1 MCVSNANFQIQVS
14 KLQLKSK
21 VICQNI
27 GNKMVRIGQN
37 TFWHILC
44 KIDMASWSRLI
55 PLLLVWKLLCGRN
68 AYMVTSALVLSPS
81 GPWTGCK
88 MMSNG
93 LWLIK
98 VLLLLRLPGQWQR
111 TTPAKC
117 KNLNALHGTLQ
128 VASFIVCHRQTRTS
142 SCKARQGQAPRPRA
156 LLFQTWLAVLAV
168 PDPVPWEKKCQ
179 ESRST
184 ATRPW
189 STAGF
194 PTLRQH
200 L

>member
-1 MCVSNANFQIQVS
+1 
-14 KLQLKSK
+14 
-21 VICQNI
+21 
-27 GNKMVRIGQN
+27 
-37 TFWHILC
+37 
-44 KIDMASWSRLI
+44 
-55 PLLLVWKLLCGRN
+55 
-68 AYMVTSALVLSPS
+68 MVTSALVLSPS

-88 MMSNG
+88 MMSKRTMTHQSS
-93 LWLIK
+93 IAAA
-98 VLLLLRLPGQWQR
+98 PSGQWQR

-189 STAGF
+189 STAGLSDSATALVALRF
-194 PTLRQH
+194 RDLLRQPRR
-200 L
+200 LVSSSSASAKFKSSLSSSVSSLDLLSS